1 MQRGFCNH
9 PAKKSRIVTEWKCVD
24 IQFPS
29 EISNEERNRRQKEC
43 RKRDW
48 FGVCDLCKY
57 FTPDAGTEAV
67 KASGIDPAT
76 TQVLSPEPEEK
87 PAYTEPISPDDEMY
101 M

>member
-1 MQRGFCNH
+1 
-9 PAKKSRIVTEWKCVD
+9 
-24 IQFPS
+24 
-29 EISNEERNRRQKEC
+29 
-43 RKRDW
+43 
-48 FGVCDLCKY
+48 VCDLCKY